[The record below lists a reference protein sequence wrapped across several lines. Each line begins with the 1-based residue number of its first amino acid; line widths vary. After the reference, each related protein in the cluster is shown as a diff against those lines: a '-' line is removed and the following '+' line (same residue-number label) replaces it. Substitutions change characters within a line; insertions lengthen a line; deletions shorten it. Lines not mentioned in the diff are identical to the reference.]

1 MPMPLHTRAGSC
13 VHTVTVASHGR
24 HMRDLMR
31 DSGLVQCLLR
41 AAYRASASWSSAG
54 LLSPHRDLLH
64 SDFTARAEI
73 EFTTRCNLRCVY
85 CHSAVPGHKGYDLD
99 LVHLDHVVDVLA
111 QRGAL
116 AVGVSGSGETT
127 IIKDWQ
133 HYCNRILD
141 RGIDLFITTNLAREL
156 KDEEAL
162 TLARLLII
170 QVSVDTADPDL
181 FRKLRRGGDLRTVV
195 YNMAK
200 IRTLALRHG
209 LRAPIIWWNAVV
221 NSCTVWGLREYV
233 TFGLAQGVK
242 HFNFLSMYEHR
253 PPDDSLKVLPLA
265 RIPREHLRSIAPL
278 MESVFRKIRQGNGSY
293 VCNTVLD
300 EVRCGLTD
308 TSLDGNGQTPSGPL
322 TGAGELTRDCL
333 DPWIY
338 FKVACDGSIRP
349 CCAGRD
355 VIGVLNSGAHLSDIL
370 NNSRIR
376 ELRESLLTGRLEPV
390 CRTCKLKGWTS
401 LEALRL
407 KVSLIS
413 AARRISTALH
423 RRGLLVPLIH
433 AWRR

>member
-1 MPMPLHTRAGSC
+1 MRISQHKRKASSGHPGALTRR
-13 VHTVTVASHGR
+13 GR
-24 HMRDLMR
+24 DMRDLIR
-31 DSGLVQCLLR
+31 DSGLVQHLLKAVCR
-41 AAYRASASWSSAG
+41 VSGSWPSAR

-99 LVHLDHVVDVLA
+99 LVHLDHVVDVLER
-111 QRGAL
+111 RGAL
-116 AVGVSGSGETT
+116 AIGVSGSGETT
-127 IIKDWQ
+127 IINDWQ
-133 HYCNRILD
+133 HHCNRILD

-181 FRKLRRGGDLRTVV
+181 FRKLRRGGDLKTVV

-209 LRAPIIWWNAVV
+209 LRTPIIWWNAVV
-221 NSCTVWGLREYV
+221 NNWTVWGLREYV

-242 HFNFLSMYEHR
+242 HFNFLSMYEHFA
-253 PPDDSLKVLPLA
+253 PDDSLKVLPLA
-265 RIPREHLRSIAPL
+265 RLPREHLRSIAPL
-278 MESVFRKIRQGNGSY
+278 MESVFRSIRQGNGSY

-300 EVRCGLTD
+300 EVRCGLAD
-308 TSLDGNGQTPSGPL
+308 TSNDGNEQTPSGPPS
-322 TGAGELTRDCL
+322 GAGDLTRDCL

-338 FKVACDGSIRP
+338 MKVACDSSIRP
-349 CCAGRD
+349 CCAGAD
-355 VIGVLNSGAHLSDIL
+355 VIGALNSGDNLSDVL
-370 NNSRIR
+370 NNSRVR
-376 ELRESLLTGRLEPV
+376 DFRKSLLTGRLEPV

-423 RRGLLVPLIH
+423 SRGLLIPLIH